1 MSVLMILYVYSR
13 RPLANKFAR
22 RWRHCLFNF
31 FFFYWPNKKKSHC
44 RNEVDVIDTNA
55 HTHTTQWVWISCM
68 PKVFTIQAYLI
79 AGSCL
84 ETKTNRT
91 WICVASELTVSVS
104 KPDRLQC
111 ENYTTY
117 SRKELCVWVIFAWE
131 FEIFSSREKVTQP
144 EKMTTKISWASND
157 LESMMLFLSI
167 SIYLA

>member
-68 PKVFTIQAYLI
+68 PKVFTIQAYPIPLALKQKQI
-79 AGSCL
+79 GRGFVLQVNWLCL
-84 ETKTNRT
+84 CRNQTDFSAKIIRPTLERN
-91 WICVASELTVSVS
+91 CACEL
-104 KPDRLQC
+104 
-111 ENYTTY
+111 
-117 SRKELCVWVIFAWE
+117 FFGWE